1 MKGVKLVELK
11 QYEGGKQDL
20 GVFLDVGT
28 ITTIT
33 KDPNVKGNVGNGG
46 LYHSIKF
53 WGDKF
58 KGKAKAFGEAAILL
72 QELVEN
78 APLNGSNGRPLTQP
92 VLIKGYCS
100 ESKGK
105 DADGNESYFDMA
117 IYIEGVS
124 EAPSITKAL
133 WSYPQ
138 D

>member
-1 MKGVKLVELK
+1 MKGVKLVELR
-11 QYEGGKQDL
+11 QYEGSKQDL

-58 KGKAKAFGEAAILL
+58 KGKAKAFGDTAKVL

-78 APLNGSNGRPLTQP
+78 APVQANGRPLTEP
-92 VLIKGYCS
+92 VLIKGYAS
-100 ESKGK
+100 ESRSKP
-105 DADGNESYFDMA
+105 DSDGNVSYFDME
-117 IYIEGVS
+117 IYIEGVY

-138 D
+138 E